1 MPPAGARKPSESSHQ
16 ICPPPFPNPDPK
28 AGSRLPKG
36 YALMSTASYDAVKSE
51 EKTLRM
57 TTDRRV
63 NELILL
69 DGLQRAI
76 A

>member
-1 MPPAGARKPSESSHQ
+1 
-16 ICPPPFPNPDPK
+16 
-28 AGSRLPKG
+28 
-36 YALMSTASYDAVKSE
+36 MSTASYDAVKSE